1 MATNFKRKNWLQKL
15 LLSQQELN
23 EYYRALRKY
32 EFDQNAPVQDKSY
45 YEKRY
50 RIARSVIKFY
60 MNLLGRP
67 MIIHKDL
74 RTFNSDRP
82 KIYAT
87 THIGRYD
94 IEASIVTKNEQAV
107 YLWGD
112 PGKLYRSPEKILID
126 LIGANFVDTD
136 HRDDCHIGLENMI
149 KLARNH
155 INNYINPEGAWNLSP
170 NKVVMR
176 LYDGAI
182 IAAIK
187 GNADIVPCAIQQ
199 YGKKIYVSYGK
210 EIDLSDV
217 PLSDVKEA
225 KAQLRDE
232 MATLA
237 WELVREYSGK
247 AHEIMIDGEKHIYTC
262 KRVSLGSTA
271 YEEFIHSI
279 MKDTENDYDI
289 GEIEATRYKSEK
301 YKEPADVFNPLEEN
315 RILSDN
321 NSFMLADTDRFIN
334 YMDVLKR
341 VPDIEEELKMYHK
354 SIGEIEPA
362 YIRLKKQRN

>member
-1 MATNFKRKNWLQKL
+1 M
-15 LLSQQELN
+15 
-23 EYYRALRKY
+23 
-32 EFDQNAPVQDKSY
+32 
-45 YEKRY
+45 
-50 RIARSVIKFY
+50 IKF
-60 MNLLGRP
+60 
-67 MIIHKDL
+67 
-74 RTFNSDRP
+74 
-82 KIYAT
+82 A
-87 THIGRYD
+87 
-94 IEASIVTKNEQAV
+94 Q
-107 YLWGD
+107 
-112 PGKLYRSPEKILID
+112 
-126 LIGANFVDTD
+126 
-136 HRDDCHIGLENMI
+136 
-149 KLARNH
+149 NH

-176 LYDGAI
+176 LYNGAI

-247 AHEIMIDGEKHIYTC
+247 VHEIMIDGEKQIYTC
-262 KRVSLGSTA
+262 KRVSLGSAA
-271 YEEFIHSI
+271 YEEFIYSI

-301 YKEPADVFNPLEEN
+301 YKEPADVFDPLEEN

-341 VPDIEEELKMYHK
+341 VPDIEEELKMYR
-354 SIGEIEPA
+354 S
-362 YIRLKKQRN
+362 YI